1 MWKGRIGNWISQMG
15 MKKKVLRSI
24 INAFLMKEL
33 LAYLYLN
40 KEGLLIDFR
49 AIVVLKNIAV
59 MLDERANVKWD
70 PDEEDPNPELNV
82 WLNKYLS

>member
-1 MWKGRIGNWISQMG
+1 M
-15 MKKKVLRSI
+15 
-24 INAFLMKEL
+24 
-33 LAYLYLN
+33 
-40 KEGLLIDFR
+40 IDFR

-82 WLNKYLS
+82 WLKKYLS